1 MVKIQNFQKKSNK
14 IKYLQYVITPKGIA
28 ERTKLTLNYM
38 KKKMA
43 EYDEL
48 KRIKKIRLISM
59 WLIIKSEKK
68 QIDFL
73 KIGLGKR
80 IGKDIKFYTPKI
92 QIKTLKKKKIYAK
105 EINLLG
111 EYFFCFHK
119 DFKDKN
125 LLNSY
130 KNIKGLKYILNGF
143 QNSQTEISNFIS
155 KCKENENEKGFL
167 KQTFFEFKL
176 KKHYKFIQDLLL
188 IKFSK

>member
-1 MVKIQNFQKKSNK
+1 
-14 IKYLQYVITPKGIA
+14 
-28 ERTKLTLNYM
+28 
-38 KKKMA
+38 
-43 EYDEL
+43 
-48 KRIKKIRLISM
+48 M

-73 KIGLGKR
+73 KNGLGKR

-119 DFKDKN
+119 DFKDNN

-176 KKHYKFIQDLLL
+176 KKHYKFISGPFVNQIFQIIDLQKNKLNIL
-188 IKFSK
+188 IGKINTSIKKEEFLFQPI

>member
-1 MVKIQNFQKKSNK
+1 
-14 IKYLQYVITPKGIA
+14 
-28 ERTKLTLNYM
+28 
-38 KKKMA
+38 
-43 EYDEL
+43 
-48 KRIKKIRLISM
+48 M

-73 KIGLGKR
+73 KSGLGKR

-119 DFKDKN
+119 DFKDNN

-155 KCKENENEKGFL
+155 KCKENENEKGFI

-176 KKHYKFIQDLLL
+176 KKHYKFISGPFANQIFQIIDLQKNKLNVL
-188 IKFSK
+188 IGKINTSIKKEEFLFQPI

>member
-1 MVKIQNFQKKSNK
+1 
-14 IKYLQYVITPKGIA
+14 
-28 ERTKLTLNYM
+28 
-38 KKKMA
+38 
-43 EYDEL
+43 
-48 KRIKKIRLISM
+48 M

-92 QIKTLKKKKIYAK
+92 QIKTLKKK
-105 EINLLG
+105 ENLCKRNQSFR

-176 KKHYKFIQDLLL
+176 KKHYKFISGPLC
-188 IKFSK
+188 